1 MTIGY
6 RFLHSRMYIFDGGR
20 KLVWRKTDMHNPN
33 EVIAYSLERNY
44 VNRSNSFTEEI
55 EKIIEE
61 RLEKI

>member
-1 MTIGY
+1 M
-6 RFLHSRMYIFDGGR
+6 
-20 KLVWRKTDMHNPN
+20 WRKTDMHNPN